1 MQGKCKYQ
9 VPPRAQLPLC
19 SICLYYDSDEAHS
32 YIYPETL
39 RNRFLEGWG
48 VSPSDWWLPDDEGC
62 PTIIRFIKDFI
73 QERTMA
79 PRDEVSENLREMRGI
94 FGTLTI
100 SNSPPD
106 DTSSNA
112 TEETLGMGSLPTNT
126 DDVVYT
132 GSSPDYEY
140 NYDPKLSGAE
150 TYGSG
155 HFP

>member
-1 MQGKCKYQ
+1 MC
-9 VPPRAQLPLC
+9 
-19 SICLYYDSDEAHS
+19 S

-39 RNRFLEGWG
+39 RSRFLTSWG
-48 VSPSDWWLPDDEGC
+48 ITTSDWWLPDDEGC
-62 PTIIRFIKDFI
+62 PPIIRSIKDFI
-73 QERTMA
+73 LERTTG

-112 TEETLGMGSLPTNT
+112 TEETVGMGSISTNPE
-126 DDVVYT
+126 DMIYYT

-140 NYDPKLSGAE
+140 NYDRKASGAE
-150 TYGSG
+150 PYGSG
-155 HFP
+155 HFS